1 MIGLPLFDFDSV
13 PSAMVLAGG
22 FGISGG
28 GVYDLPAE
36 RFIASVA
43 IFLALAFCAITSGE
57 NNFKA
62 CDEIS
67 FELYFS

>member
-13 PSAMVLAGG
+13 PSAMPPAAG
-22 FGISGG
+22 FGVSGS

-43 IFLALAFCAITSGE
+43 IALAFAFCAITSAVSPLLSAVL
-57 NNFKA
+57 N
-62 CDEIS
+62 
-67 FELYFS
+67 L